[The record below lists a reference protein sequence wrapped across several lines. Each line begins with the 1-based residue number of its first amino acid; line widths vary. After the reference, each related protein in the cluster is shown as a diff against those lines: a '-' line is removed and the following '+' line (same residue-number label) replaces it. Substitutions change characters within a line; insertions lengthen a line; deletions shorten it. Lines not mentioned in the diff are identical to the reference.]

1 MNPDLTEELIQDAH
15 TEGLFQAV
23 AAGLQMAFV
32 VAVLLLLVV
41 AAKRWL
47 GKGLE
52 GGWHHSVVAVRWCLS
67 AAAVLILGVLGWV
80 WLGSLW
86 LPAFWLNW
94 GGIAGQA
101 IAWAE
106 LGLYAVLWLVG
117 LKIMRRPRG
126 GSVPVNREITVLSG
140 AVRVSKREK

>member
-15 TEGLFQAV
+15 TQGLFQAV

-47 GKGLE
+47 GKGLD
-52 GGWHHSVVAVRWCLS
+52 GGWHHSVAAVRWCLS
-67 AAAVLILGVLGWV
+67 VMAVSILSVLGWV

-101 IAWAE
+101 IAW
-106 LGLYAVLWLVG
+106 LVLVLYGALWVVG
-117 LKIMRRPRG
+117 VKILRRPRVW
-126 GSVPVNREITVLSG
+126 SAPVNREVTVPSG

>member
-15 TEGLFQAV
+15 TQGLVQAT
-23 AAGLQMAFV
+23 ATGWQMVFV

-41 AAKRWL
+41 AAKQWL
-47 GKGLE
+47 GKGLD
-52 GGWHHSVVAVRWCLS
+52 GVRRHTVVAVRWCLS
-67 AAAVLILGVLGWV
+67 ALVLCFLGVLGWL

-101 IAWAE
+101 IAWVE
-106 LGLYAVLWLVG
+106 LAVYAVLCLLG
-117 LKIMRRPRG
+117 MRIIRRRRVESGPM
-126 GSVPVNREITVLSG
+126 NREITVPSG
-140 AVRVSKREK
+140 AIRVSKREK